1 MNPVGVA
8 FVQLDHDLS
17 MSNARIRNAPPKI
30 LTRTAKI
37 SAVYPTTVP
46 IPPDNALNR
55 TTYENAKNLLIK
67 SREFLD
73 Q

>member
-30 LTRTAKI
+30 LTNTAKI

-46 IPPDNALNR
+46 IPPIKKKIHG
-55 TTYENAKNLLIK
+55 TPKKNFEYVLT
-67 SREFLD
+67 
-73 Q
+73 